1 MPNASASV
9 FEAIDCSLGAMI
21 GPIVAVGLAMAGSF
35 AVKHL
40 LGFPFVDTAFTFM
53 LGGSQVMPVV
63 ALEAGADG
71 LYVTTHHLIRV
82 LPMGVCIPLFAS
94 YWSRS

>member
-1 MPNASASV
+1 MRQPLLVFGLVSAASASV

-21 GPIVAVGLAMAGSF
+21 GLI
-35 AVKHL
+35 
-40 LGFPFVDTAFTFM
+40 
-53 LGGSQVMPVV
+53 V

-71 LYVTTHHLIRV
+71 LYVTTHQLIRV
-82 LPMGVCIPLFAS
+82 LAMGVCIPLFAS